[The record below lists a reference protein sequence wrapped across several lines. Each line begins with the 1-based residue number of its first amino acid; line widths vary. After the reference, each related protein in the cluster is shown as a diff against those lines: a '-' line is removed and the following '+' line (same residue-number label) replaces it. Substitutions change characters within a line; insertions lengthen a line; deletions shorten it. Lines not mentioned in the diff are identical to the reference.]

1 MHSRIDHNSASS
13 SATMTL
19 AQRMGTTPHISPLLM
34 KAGRIGLKQ
43 PEDLEKLAVH
53 RGLRYYDSY
62 GDTMSLP
69 HDQAGPSIIAKEDSL
84 SNEELAL
91 ALISP
96 ATPYSLQRLRMSAA
110 MIGAQ
115 GNKPETI
122 AFLAKRERSEPIVRH
137 IAQCGSQAEPNNP
150 FWKKLLALLP
160 QTPAPAIDVLP
171 HLTRFVAMTG
181 LTRAGKGNRM
191 QWIRPTR
198 TLTP

>member
-1 MHSRIDHNSASS
+1 MHSRIDQTFASTS
-13 SATMTL
+13 TSMTL

-34 KAGRIGLKQ
+34 KAWRIGLKQ

-62 GDTMSLP
+62 GDTKSLP
-69 HDQAGPSIIAKEDSL
+69 HEQARPSIIANEDTL

-91 ALISP
+91 ALISL

-110 MIGAQ
+110 MIAAQ

-122 AFLAKRERSEPIVRH
+122 ALLAKRERSEPIVRH
-137 IAQCGSQAEPNNP
+137 IAQCGSKAEPYNH
-150 FWKKLLALLP
+150 FWKKLLDLLP
-160 QTPAPAIDVLP
+160 QTPAPALDVLP

-181 LTRAGKGNRM
+181 LTRAGKGTRM
-191 QWIRPTR
+191 QWIRPTK
-198 TLTP
+198 TQTP

>member
-1 MHSRIDHNSASS
+1 MERDLRSGSVTTDIVPAELTGQGEETEL
-13 SATMTL
+13 AT
-19 AQRMGTTPHISPLLM
+19 RP
-34 KAGRIGLKQ
+34 
-43 PEDLEKLAVH
+43 
-53 RGLRYYDSY
+53 
-62 GDTMSLP
+62 
-69 HDQAGPSIIAKEDSL
+69 
-84 SNEELAL
+84 NEELAL

>member
-1 MHSRIDHNSASS
+1 
-13 SATMTL
+13 MTL
-19 AQRMGTTPHISPLLM
+19 ARRMGTTPHISSLLM
-34 KAGRIGLKQ
+34 KAGRIGLKK
-43 PEDLEKLAVH
+43 PEDLEKLAVR

-62 GDTMSLP
+62 GDTKLLP
-69 HDQAGPSIIAKEDSL
+69 HDQDGSSINANEDVL

-110 MIGAQ
+110 MIAAQ

-122 AFLAKRERSEPIVRH
+122 AFLAQRERSEPIVRH
-137 IAQCGSQAEPNNP
+137 IAQCGSEAEPNNP
-150 FWKKLLALLP
+150 FWNKLLALLP

-191 QWIRPTR
+191 QWIRPTK
-198 TLTP
+198 TQTP

>member
-1 MHSRIDHNSASS
+1 
-13 SATMTL
+13 MTL

-69 HDQAGPSIIAKEDSL
+69 HDQAGPSIIAKEDTL

-91 ALISP
+91 ALISL

-137 IAQCGSQAEPNNP
+137 IAQCGSEAEPNNP
-150 FWKKLLALLP
+150 FWKKLLDLLP
-160 QTPAPAIDVLP
+160 QTPAPAIDILP

-191 QWIRPTR
+191 QWIRPTK
-198 TLTP
+198 TQTP